1 MSGQCRSAAEA
12 EKGEEILRLGA
23 LVGQDLDGRL
33 GAIRSGGAGSG
44 SGSSCRRC
52 CCAVG
57 EARGAAGRTLAL
69 GELSLSLDLR
79 SANGR

>member
-52 CCAVG
+52 FPADGRPRLVG
-57 EARGAAGRTLAL
+57 SGLTG
-69 GELSLSLDLR
+69 LSASTSSPLR
-79 SANGR
+79 EM